1 MIADDFL
8 DGYLNAGEEQAY
20 GTDEG
25 RQVVTGIKG
34 KLTTPLE
41 ERYSWWGA
49 SHIPIL

>member
-20 GTDEG
+20 GIDEL
-25 RQVVTGIKG
+25 VVTGIKG

-41 ERYSWWGA
+41 ERYSW
-49 SHIPIL
+49 

>member
-20 GTDEG
+20 GIDEV
-25 RQVVTGIKG
+25 RHVVTGIKG

-41 ERYSWWGA
+41 SRD
-49 SHIPIL
+49 ILGEGHPVVR